1 MPERTL
7 ADAFSDAADG
17 VASAIKGQPN
27 FRIQLAMG
35 AGAVVLAALLHF
47 GVFQWIILSLIIG
60 FVLAAEL
67 VNTCLEHVVDLIM
80 PDSHPLAR
88 SAKHAG
94 AGAVLL
100 VSITAAVTGAILYA
114 QALREWLAAR

>member
-1 MPERTL
+1 MTERTL
-7 ADAFSDAADG
+7 ADAFADAADG

-27 FRIQLAMG
+27 FRIQMVMG
-35 AGAVVLAALLHF
+35 AGAVALAALLHF

-67 VNTCLEHVVDLIM
+67 VNTCLEHVVDLIK
-80 PDSHPLAR
+80 PESHPLAR

-100 VSITAAVTGAILYA
+100 VSITAAVTGVILYA
-114 QALREWLAAR
+114 QALRE